1 MRSQGSFNMTESQEN
16 LDESGTSYGNASALE
31 NLSAGRKSEETSGF
45 GFKLDL
51 KLKERL
57 FLFAFDLIELN

>member
-1 MRSQGSFNMTESQEN
+1 MTESQDN
-16 LDESGTSYGNASALE
+16 LDESGSGYGNASALE
-31 NLSAGRKSEETSGF
+31 NLAAGKKTEEPSGF
-45 GFKLDL
+45 GLKLDL

>member
-1 MRSQGSFNMTESQEN
+1 MTESQEN
-16 LDESGTSYGNASALE
+16 NLDESSSGYGTASALD
-31 NLSAGRKSEETSGF
+31 NLTAGRKSEETSGF